1 MLSLISIASFKK
13 SLQVPR
19 ILKSRSI
26 INPNQFTTMSPPRRA
41 IITVTSATAPLHHG
55 HPTGLFI
62 SEALHPFNVF
72 KEAGFEVDLVSETG
86 KYTPDWL
93 SQQPDFLNGKDL
105 EQWNDLNGEFR
116 KKVDNLNTPEQIDAS
131 KVSANG
137 SRESHERP
145 L

>member
-1 MLSLISIASFKK
+1 MLSLNSIAFIQK
-13 SLQVPR
+13 VPSDTR
-19 ILKSRSI
+19 ILKHRSI
-26 INPNQFTTMSPPRRA
+26 VNLKPFTTMSPPRRA

-62 SEALHPFNVF
+62 SEALHPFDVF

-116 KKVDNLNTPEQIDAS
+116 KKVDNLTTPAQIDAS
-131 KVSANG
+131 KVSAYVSG
-137 SRESHERP
+137 DIYEM
-145 L
+145 